1 MLPSPTNMVTN
12 TVPPISLWQIIVETS
27 PSGRTKYYIASP
39 SARHRQYFYK
49 DHFGDAF
56 EGLGQPFTEFYFVQE
71 VYYGDDETDGEPSVE
86 SVSRIV
92 KDYDYIVYN
101 CGWWNLKDN
110 EDFYCGAN
118 WDSGCQDRYDALWA
132 KLTATLFSGSATA
145 VYRGSTCCGD
155 GDADEWVPAILAQ
168 NEAAKVNIEAAGGS
182 YVEVFDLFDYQD
194 TVDRTATFDET
205 HPSKEVCL
213 TINLMVLEALDRA
226 NGSPCTGGA
235 EETYSPSTTPVSA
248 PTFKPTLEPTSPD
261 TYSPTDP
268 MEVPRTPEPMPAP
281 TLPPAAENTSL
292 PTIPP
297 VAKPTPVPTLPL
309 AVETTPVRLLPESKS
324 YAPAPTQ
331 SIQMQPRPTMA
342 TSSRTV
348 PTTKMSTRVAKRA
361 ACKRMMRRQL
371 LQRQELVQDRRA
383 V

>member
-1 MLPSPTNMVTN
+1 MVTN
-12 TVPPISLWQIIVETS
+12 TVPHISLRQVVPNTS
-27 PSGRTKYYIASP
+27 TSGRTKYYIASP

-56 EGLGQPFTEFYFVQE
+56 EELGQPFTEFYFVQE
-71 VYYGDDETDGEPSVE
+71 VYYGDDESGGEPSVE

-118 WDSGCQDRYDALWA
+118 WDSGCRDRYDALWA

-155 GDADEWVPAILAQ
+155 GDADEWVPSILAQ
-168 NEAAKVNIEAAGGS
+168 NQAAKVNIEAAGGS

-213 TINLMVLEALDRA
+213 TMNLMVLEALDRA
-226 NGSPCTGGA
+226 NGSPCTGNA
-235 EETYSPSTTPVSA
+235 EEMYSPTATPVSP
-248 PTFKPTLEPTSPD
+248 PTSKPTLDPTTPD

-268 MEVPRTPEPMPAP
+268 MEVVRTPEPMPAP
-281 TLPPAAENTSL
+281 TLPPSIVSTHMPTVPPTAEPTHVSTMPPAAGS
-292 PTIPP
+292 
-297 VAKPTPVPTLPL
+297 TPVSTLPPAEETKPVSLL
-309 AVETTPVRLLPESKS
+309 AEGE
-324 YAPAPTQ
+324 
-331 SIQMQPRPTMA
+331 
-342 TSSRTV
+342 
-348 PTTKMSTRVAKRA
+348 
-361 ACKRMMRRQL
+361 
-371 LQRQELVQDRRA
+371 
-383 V
+383 